1 MDLTDH
7 DTMSDG
13 LKAKGYKTRGFRVIV
28 GSEVKT
34 GRCDVIGLFL
44 SEEIKSKPF
53 LEAIHEIKGQG
64 GLAVMPHPLDHRR
77 GSAVKPNEKEA
88 KLADAMESFNSRCL
102 FKEYNGKAFFLARK
116 LRIGMTAGSDVH
128 FADEIGRA
136 GIATESD
143 DLYPAIVHANIKVFG
158 KRCSA
163 MSYCR
168 ALARKLLPEESS
180 KETRARK

>member
-53 LEAIHEIKGQG
+53 LE
-64 GLAVMPHPLDHRR
+64 
-77 GSAVKPNEKEA
+77 
-88 KLADAMESFNSRCL
+88 
-102 FKEYNGKAFFLARK
+102 
-116 LRIGMTAGSDVH
+116 
-128 FADEIGRA
+128 GR
-136 GIATESD
+136 SM
-143 DLYPAIVHANIKVFG
+143 K
-158 KRCSA
+158 
-163 MSYCR
+163 
-168 ALARKLLPEESS
+168 
-180 KETRARK
+180 